1 MKHSLTKALLLG
13 VLFLGFAG
21 WAQAAHPRKADPDLT
36 VQKWYGNAI
45 DYSGYRAGQNPQ
57 LKIFPTQAQILED
70 LTILKKNWKL
80 ILLYGG
86 DQHSRDV
93 LEVIQQNKIGLKVV
107 LGLWLDGRP
116 GFEGENAEQV
126 ATAIRLANQ
135 YRKIVIAVNVGNEIL
150 VTWSDHK
157 LTEDKAIE
165 YVEQVKKAVRC
176 PVTVADDFALLA
188 AAGSQ
193 AGGHRGFHPHARLS
207 DVGPRGHRYGDAF
220 DHQGLREC
228 AQGASGQ
235 NDRHRRSGLGQL
247 LGRPPACAEGGRRAV
262 KQKRYYEE
270 LNAWAKA
277 NNVTTF
283 YFEAFDEPWKGTGT
297 EGHWGLFSV
306 GRKAKLAMRT
316 LYPELMPDGPTSPSY
331 DLPLAPSRPGAFFIE
346 NFTAIYSIE
355 SNEADTSLRLM
366 LEERPSVPRGRG
378 GGRQVRHRR
387 RALSTASSTT
397 MPCRRS

>member
-1 MKHSLTKALLLG
+1 MKHLLTKALLLG

-21 WAQAAHPRKADPDLT
+21 WAQAAHPRKTDPDLT

-45 DYSGYRAGQNPQ
+45 DYSGYRAGQSPQ
-57 LKIFPTQAQILED
+57 LKIFPSHAQILED

-93 LEVIQQNKIGLKVV
+93 LEVIQQNKLGIKVV

-165 YVEQVKKAVRC
+165 YVEQVRKAVRC
-176 PVTVADDFALLA
+176 PVTVADDFLYWRQPEAKLA
-188 AAGSQ
+188 DHVDFILMHAYPMWGHEDIDTAMPSTIKDYESVRKAHPGKTIVIGEAGWASY
-193 AGGHRGFHPHARLS
+193 S
-207 DVGPRGHRYGDAF
+207 VGPQHVPKAGD
-220 DHQGLREC
+220 E
-228 AQGASGQ
+228 
-235 NDRHRRSGLGQL
+235 
-247 LGRPPACAEGGRRAV
+247 V

-306 GRKAKLAMRT
+306 DRKAKLAMQG
-316 LYPELMPDGPTSPSY
+316 LYPELMPAGPTSPSY
-331 DLPLAPSRPGAFFIE
+331 DLPLAPS
-346 NFTAIYSIE
+346 
-355 SNEADTSLRLM
+355 
-366 LEERPSVPRGRG
+366 VK
-378 GGRQVRHRR
+378 
-387 RALSTASSTT
+387 
-397 MPCRRS
+397 

>member
-21 WAQAAHPRKADPDLT
+21 WAQAAHPRKTDPDLT

-45 DYSGYRAGQNPQ
+45 DYSGYRAGQSPQ

-93 LEVIQQNKIGLKVV
+93 LEVIQQNKLEIKVV
-107 LGLWLDGRP
+107 LGLWLNGKP

-157 LTEDKAIE
+157 LTEDKAID
-165 YVEQVKKAVRC
+165 YIEQVRKAVRC
-176 PVTVADDFALLA
+176 PVTVADDFLYWRQPEAKLA
-188 AAGSQ
+188 DHVDFILMHAHPMWGHEDIDTAMPSTIKDYESVRKAHPGKTIVIGEAGWASY
-193 AGGHRGFHPHARLS
+193 S
-207 DVGPRGHRYGDAF
+207 VGPQHVPKAGD
-220 DHQGLREC
+220 E
-228 AQGASGQ
+228 
-235 NDRHRRSGLGQL
+235 
-247 LGRPPACAEGGRRAV
+247 V

-306 GRKAKLAMRT
+306 DRKAKLAMQG
-316 LYPELMPDGPTSPSY
+316 LYPELMPAGPTSPSY
-331 DLPLAPSRPGAFFIE
+331 DLPLAPS
-346 NFTAIYSIE
+346 
-355 SNEADTSLRLM
+355 
-366 LEERPSVPRGRG
+366 VK
-378 GGRQVRHRR
+378 
-387 RALSTASSTT
+387 
-397 MPCRRS
+397 

>member
-21 WAQAAHPRKADPDLT
+21 WAQAAHPRKTDPDLT

-45 DYSGYRAGQNPQ
+45 DYSGYRAGQSPQ
-57 LKIFPTQAQILED
+57 LKIFPSHAQILED

-93 LEVIQQNKIGLKVV
+93 LEVIQQNKLEIKVV
-107 LGLWLDGRP
+107 LGLWLNGKP

-157 LTEDKAIE
+157 LTEDKAID
-165 YVEQVKKAVRC
+165 YVEQVRKAVRC
-176 PVTVADDFALLA
+176 PVTVADDFLYWRQPEAKLA
-188 AAGSQ
+188 DHVDFILMHAHPMWGHEDIDTAMPSTIKDYESVRKAHPGKTIVIGEAGWASY
-193 AGGHRGFHPHARLS
+193 S
-207 DVGPRGHRYGDAF
+207 VGPQHVPKAGD
-220 DHQGLREC
+220 E
-228 AQGASGQ
+228 
-235 NDRHRRSGLGQL
+235 
-247 LGRPPACAEGGRRAV
+247 V

-306 GRKAKLAMRT
+306 DRKAKLAMQG
-316 LYPELMPDGPTSPSY
+316 LYPELMPAGPTSPSY
-331 DLPLAPSRPGAFFIE
+331 DLPLAPS
-346 NFTAIYSIE
+346 
-355 SNEADTSLRLM
+355 
-366 LEERPSVPRGRG
+366 VK
-378 GGRQVRHRR
+378 
-387 RALSTASSTT
+387 
-397 MPCRRS
+397 